1 MNVQSNPKQLK
12 WTHVNPELVQV
23 ILLSFAVGDA
33 SPRYRP
39 TWDWGH
45 WWVGGMV
52 NWINIDTMPTMI
64 QAVESIEMS
73 NRYEKIAVRK
83 TPKPCNES
91 GEVI

>member
-1 MNVQSNPKQLK
+1 
-12 WTHVNPELVQV
+12 
-23 ILLSFAVGDA
+23 
-33 SPRYRP
+33 
-39 TWDWGH
+39 
-45 WWVGGMV
+45 
-52 NWINIDTMPTMI
+52 MPTMI